1 MSESRIVIR
10 KAKEEDC
17 EALLELIKE
26 LAIFEKAHQEVTVTL
41 AHFKASVFSENP
53 VWWALVAC
61 VIDADTQAEKIIGMA
76 LYYIRYSTWKG
87 QRMYLEDIIVTEAW
101 RSKGIGR
108 MLMSQLIFEAK
119 QKNLPAIMWQVL
131 DWNTEAIKFYK
142 RYNATFD
149 HEWLNVTLD
158 ISK

>member
-26 LAIFEKAHQEVTVTL
+26 LAIFEKAPQEVTVTL
-41 AHFKASVFSENP
+41 AHFKASGFSEKP

-61 VIDADTQAEKIIGMA
+61 VIDPETQAEKIIGMA

-119 QKNLPAIMWQVL
+119 LKNLPAIMWQVL

-149 HEWLNVTLD
+149 QEWLNVTLD